1 MARNPYD
8 QGGPTP
14 TVAAVASFSF
24 ILGLA
29 ALVGF
34 YPIASGPVA
43 LGCGIWSM
51 IKGARGYQPI
61 IGIAGG
67 AIAFGWQILH
77 LVLVAGFGIMV

>member
-1 MARNPYD
+1 MAHNPYD
-8 QGGPTP
+8 QGSPSP

-24 ILGLA
+24 IIGLA

-34 YPIASGPVA
+34 YPIASGPIA

-61 IGIAGG
+61 VGIAGG
-67 AIAFGWQILH
+67 AIAFGWQILR
-77 LVLVAGFGIMV
+77 LVLVLI